1 MKKQIRHRNALFTA
15 ATAALFTTSAG
26 IQAQNP
32 VIEEVIVTA
41 QKRAQS
47 AQDIPVALTAIDAQT
62 IEDAGIQS
70 TQDVVRLAPSLT
82 VNEANHKQTS
92 SFSIRGIGTSVYGI
106 GVEQGVALLV
116 DDVAAV
122 QPGQTLG
129 SLVDIERIEILRG
142 PQSTL
147 FGKNASAGVINIT
160 TKAPSE
166 ALEATIEVM
175 ATDDEEAAVL
185 GSVSGPINDALRYR
199 LSGKW
204 SDRNG
209 HINSLTPG
217 VDDKNGAKVKNLR
230 AKLDWDAS
238 DIIRVEL
245 GTYYLYDKSDC
256 CAFTWHS
263 MPAGNSILGLPIGYP
278 AEGINPGDDNFD
290 VRGED
295 GPYSK
300 SETTGGYVKLRAA
313 LGEFELMSITALDNW
328 KYNVQEDTDF
338 SDLDVLGFFTGGRE
352 HGGWYSTSDIDTDFF
367 SQELRLLSPSYDKF
381 EYLTGLYYAKAE
393 TDQDFFRNLSL
404 ARSDFYTR
412 AETESFSVF
421 GQFTWRFSQATS
433 ANAGLRWLTERISA
447 DGINYLEAV
456 PETQTG
462 SDSDSPVVGNISVQ
476 HFFSD
481 AVMAYASY
489 SRGYKGQ
496 AFDLVGGRFD
506 QFKADNPADAE
517 TSDAY
522 EIGVKSTLWESR
534 LQLNLSAFY
543 TNYDDFQV
551 QRSELIDGAVSFRLD
566 NVGELNTQGVEL
578 ESLALLGENFALTLN
593 ASYIDASI
601 NDYSG
606 AACYAGQTVAEGC
619 EGGLQDIDNGELPVS
634 PRWKYTA
641 MLEYS
646 LGFESLPFN
655 GFANMVYTWQ
665 DDVIFNINQD
675 PRATLESYGLAN
687 LRIGL
692 NDKKER
698 YRISFFVNNLFDE
711 TYAGS
716 RFNLTGLFGPNPAIG
731 QVLPR
736 NASRYAGV
744 QARYSF

>member
-1 MKKQIRHRNALFTA
+1 MKKHIHHRSALFSA
-15 ATAALFTTSAG
+15 VTAALCINSVG
-26 IQAQNP
+26 VHAQKP

-41 QKRAQS
+41 QKREQS
-47 AQDIPVALTAIDAQT
+47 AQDIPVALTAIDAKT

-70 TQDVVRLAPSLT
+70 TPDVVRLAPSLT

-160 TKAPSE
+160 TKSPSE
-166 ALEATIEVM
+166 TFEGTIDVL
-175 ATDDEEAAVL
+175 ATDDDETAIT
-185 GSVSGPINDALRYR
+185 GSVSGPVSEQLRYR

-204 SDRNG
+204 SDRDG

-217 VDDKNGAKVKNLR
+217 VDDKNGAQIKNLR

-238 DIIRVEL
+238 DDVRVEL
-245 GTYYLYDKSDC
+245 GTYYLYDKSNC
-256 CAFTWHS
+256 CAFTWYS
-263 MPAGNSILGLPIGYP
+263 MPPGNSILGLPIGYP
-278 AEGINPGDDNFD
+278 AEGIKPGDENFD

-300 SETTGGYVKLRAA
+300 SETTGGYVKLKAA
-313 LGEFELMSITALDNW
+313 IGEFELMSITALDKW
-328 KYNVQEDTDF
+328 QFDVQEDTDF
-338 SDLDVLGFFTGGRE
+338 SDLNVLGFFTGGRE
-352 HGGWYSTSDIDTDFF
+352 SGGWYSTSDIETDFF
-367 SQELRLLSPSYDKF
+367 SQELRLLSPAYDRF

-421 GQFTWRFSQATS
+421 GQVTWRFSESTS

-447 DGINYLEAV
+447 DSINYLEAV
-456 PETQTG
+456 PETQSG

-496 AFDLVGGRFD
+496 AYDLVGGRFD

-522 EIGVKSTLWESR
+522 EVGVKSTLWENR
-534 LQLNLSAFY
+534 LQLNATAFY

-551 QRSELIDGAVSFRLD
+551 QRSELLDGSISFRLD
-566 NVGELNTQGVEL
+566 NVGELRTQGVEL
-578 ESLALLGENFALTLN
+578 ESLALLGENVALTFN

-606 AACYAGQTVAEGC
+606 AACYPGQTAAQGC
-619 EGGLQDIDNGELPVS
+619 VRGLQDIDDGELPVS
-634 PRWKYTA
+634 PQWKYTA

-646 LGFESLPFN
+646 APFESLPFN
-655 GFANMVYTWQ
+655 GFANIVYSWQ
-665 DDVIFNINQD
+665 DDVMFNINQD
-675 PRATLESYGLAN
+675 PRVTLGSYGLAN

-692 NDKKER
+692 SDKNER
-698 YRISFFVNNLFDE
+698 YRVSLFINNLFDE
-711 TYAGS
+711 AYAGS
-716 RFNLTGLFGPNPAIG
+716 RFNLTGLFVPNPAIG

-736 NASRYAGV
+736 NAQRYAGI
-744 QARYSF
+744 QARYNF